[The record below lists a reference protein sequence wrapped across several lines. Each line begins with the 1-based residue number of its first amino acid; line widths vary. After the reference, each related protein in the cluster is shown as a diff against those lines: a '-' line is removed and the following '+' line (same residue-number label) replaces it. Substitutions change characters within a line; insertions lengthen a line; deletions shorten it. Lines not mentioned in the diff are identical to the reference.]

1 MSESVNRFRVGWIL
15 ALALLFC
22 GGLAASAVAQLPKSM
37 TESELKAANSRA
49 LPGPEIRKLLLGN
62 TSYLVFLANVGQ
74 VKAGATV
81 PMFFRDERTRVQ
93 LLLNKTKQEASWWIE
108 GNNLCL
114 EQRTLNVG
122 HSCYSMYQTSSGY
135 YSCLQPAGDC
145 PYLTRV
151 VPGNPDGL

>member
-1 MSESVNRFRVGWIL
+1 MSESNSGLRVGWIM
-15 ALALLFC
+15 ALAVLFC
-22 GGLAASAVAQLPKSM
+22 GGVATSAAAQLPKPM

-49 LPGPEIRKLLLGN
+49 LLGPEIRQVLLGN

-81 PMFFRDERTRVQ
+81 TTFYRDERTRVQ
-93 LLLNKTKQEASWWIE
+93 LLPNKVKQEASWWIE

-114 EQRTLNVG
+114 EQRSVNVG
-122 HSCYSMYQTSSGY
+122 HNCYSMYPASGGY
-135 YSCLQPAGDC
+135 YSCIHPAGDC
-145 PYLTRV
+145 PTLSRV

>member
-1 MSESVNRFRVGWIL
+1 MRDVRKITRTFMVLG
-15 ALALLFC
+15 ALVLG
-22 GGLAASAVAQLPKSM
+22 GGLTAPAVAQLPKPM
-37 TESELKAANSRA
+37 KETELKAANARVVAGS
-49 LPGPEIRKLLLGN
+49 EIRKLLLGN
-62 TSYLVFLANVGQ
+62 TSYLVFLADVGQ

-81 PMFFRDERTRVQ
+81 PMFYRDERTRVQ
-93 LLLNKTKQEASWWIE
+93 LLLNKAKQEASWWIE
-108 GNNLCL
+108 GNNVCL

-151 VPGNPDGL
+151 VPGNLENL

>member
-1 MSESVNRFRVGWIL
+1 MVLG
-15 ALALLFC
+15 ALVLG
-22 GGLAASAVAQLPKSM
+22 GGLTAPAVAQLPKPM
-37 TESELKAANSRA
+37 KETELKAANARVVAGS
-49 LPGPEIRKLLLGN
+49 EIRKLLLGN
-62 TSYLVFLANVGQ
+62 TSYLVFLADVGQ

-81 PMFFRDERTRVQ
+81 PMFYRDERTRVQ
-93 LLLNKTKQEASWWIE
+93 LLLNKAKQEASWWIE
-108 GNNLCL
+108 GNNVCL

-151 VPGNPDGL
+151 VPGNLENL